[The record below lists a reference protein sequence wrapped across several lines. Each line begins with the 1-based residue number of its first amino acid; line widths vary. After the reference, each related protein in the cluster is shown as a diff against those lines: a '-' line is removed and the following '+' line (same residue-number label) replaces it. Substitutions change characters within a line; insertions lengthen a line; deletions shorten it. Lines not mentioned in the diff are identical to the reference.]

1 MHIHK
6 QTCTHTHTHTYK
18 NTHTHT
24 CTGTHTKPHS
34 TRTNDQ
40 ITCDHSDKAFSRNH
54 TTYNHMEELSPIN
67 IALMWLAGHKRK
79 TSSFFASSTNMGS
92 YEYNYVHVHVNVFT
106 LCAAHSLAETPT
118 DRHVKMDRQT
128 DRQIDRHGREKKNW
142 YSSSL
147 SDPLTKHSIRIIRG
161 LNGDD
166 SSTILSQRSATCD
179 LILQLYGKSLAQ
191 LWNSII
197 NDDDW
202 HQLTGLP

>member
-1 MHIHK
+1 M
-6 QTCTHTHTHTYK
+6 
-18 NTHTHT
+18 
-24 CTGTHTKPHS
+24 
-34 TRTNDQ
+34 R
-40 ITCDHSDKAFSRNH
+40 
-54 TTYNHMEELSPIN
+54 
-67 IALMWLAGHKRK
+67 
-79 TSSFFASSTNMGS
+79 SS
-92 YEYNYVHVHVNVFT
+92 
-106 LCAAHSLAETPT
+106 HSLAETPT

-128 DRQIDRHGREKKNW
+128 DRQIDRHGREKNNW